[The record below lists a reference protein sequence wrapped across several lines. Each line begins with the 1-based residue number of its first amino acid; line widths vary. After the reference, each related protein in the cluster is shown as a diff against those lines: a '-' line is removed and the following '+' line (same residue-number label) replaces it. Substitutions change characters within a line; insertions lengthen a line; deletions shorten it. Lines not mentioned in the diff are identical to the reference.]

1 MTEALRIAPGKLNGI
16 DPETSV
22 LPNFE
27 IPFHLRRKTLKAIRR
42 EEGSMQEK
50 LWTERGNIIE
60 KRVQTI
66 IASQTKIVKSVT
78 LNEQYAKGSDLTVE
92 LAEKFPRKKLHIE
105 VKSSGIGISD
115 YKQKIR
121 DNLPPEERNADGVKK
136 WMTEQGIIL
145 INGSEEKSSEE
156 ILCDSFYP
164 QLERIQQKALQEK
177 NEPTQLFP

>member
-1 MTEALRIAPGKLNGI
+1 MTEALRIAP
-16 DPETSV
+16 ETLDGLTPKAPA
-22 LPNFE
+22 LPIFE

-50 LWTERGNIIE
+50 LWAERGNIIE

-66 IASQTKIVKSVT
+66 IASQTEIVKSVT
-78 LNEQYAKGSDLTVE
+78 LNEQYTKGSDLTLE
-92 LAEKFPRKKLHIE
+92 LTEIFPRKKLHIE

-121 DNLPPEERNADGVKK
+121 DKLPPEERNADGVRK

-177 NEPTQLFP
+177 NKPTQLFP